1 MLRKCKYQKDLIW
14 FCPYLSTPLV
24 LRYGLINPKNNC
36 TFLGIT
42 TLNLLSQTE
51 LSSNTKH
58 EAKHAVSLLSSLLK
72 ILEPVCDVLHFHD
85 DKSQA
90 ETDTLQESLSNLAK
104 EACFSRGSW
113 HCQMV
118 DCLPSLMDY
127 LKKENKLITGL
138 C

>member
-1 MLRKCKYQKDLIW
+1 MCFHMLRKCKYQKDLIW

-90 ETDTLQESLSNLAK
+90 ETDVLTLYKNPFQIWPK
-104 EACFSRGSW
+104 
-113 HCQMV
+113 
-118 DCLPSLMDY
+118 
-127 LKKENKLITGL
+127 KLIFPRCPGIAKWWIA
-138 C
+138 CQA